1 MGDVRRQLVETRNE
15 LSATAS
21 ARDEALAECAE
32 ATRQCAEFRTDLEI
46 AQREVCEVREEKR
59 ARGGAL
65 SKTEF
70 DRVSRELEEKKRQ
83 LEDARAASAR
93 LEKEKARAEK
103 GLKKKEKQLRAL
115 LQVALG
121 LREALAQMRLEFE
134 RFRVPLL
141 GDIAR
146 LVEMGDSLKEVGE
159 KYETVR
165 KENKKLHNEIID
177 LKGEQ
182 SSFGLLASR
191 ACSRKTRQGDY
202 TRRSATEGRSDGHVG
217 TADA

>member
-1 MGDVRRQLVETRNE
+1 MDALVGDVRRQLVETKNE
-15 LSATAS
+15 LRATAR

-46 AQREVCEVREEKR
+46 AQREVAEVREEMR
-59 ARGGAL
+59 ARGGARGP
-65 SKTEF
+65 EF
-70 DRVSRELEEKKRQ
+70 ERVSRELEEKTRQ
-83 LEDARAASAR
+83 LEDARMASAR
-93 LEKEKARAEK
+93 VEKEKARAEK

-115 LQVALG
+115 LQVARG
-121 LREALAQMRLEFE
+121 LREALAQMRVEFE

-141 GDIAR
+141 GDMAR
-146 LVEMGDSLKEVGE
+146 LMEMGDSLKEVGE

-191 ACSRKTRQGDY
+191 ACSRNTRQGDY
-202 TRRSATEGRSDGHVG
+202 TTRSATEGRSDGHV
-217 TADA
+217 